1 MRRRPIPILHRC
13 VSRPAQQTG
22 ALLGWMVGALCV
34 AALLALAAWH
44 TLYWGEDLR
53 PADFA
58 YPAKSSG
65 ASCAPTSPAA
75 VAAQQEDELPRIRV
89 RAPGNYRADHPHGLL
104 VVFSPAGFGPGLT
117 ERFVGL
123 THAATAQGL
132 IVAYVASRPLS
143 PALAARLARVPE
155 VLTRSWCIDAMRIV
169 FVGHSDGGTLAQV
182 VALQSPTPGVL
193 RPSAIVASGAGLLE
207 SDFGSLNCPAPESID
222 VLLVHGRNDR
232 HFPDYGESAARGW
245 ARCMTCASEPVADA
259 VGCERHSG
267 CKGSLR
273 YCEHDGRHWVWPE
286 TLRQRSI
293 DAAVRRVPPPR
304 HGEPPAAGV

>member
-13 VSRPAQQTG
+13 VSRPRRQSGAVFGWMLG
-22 ALLGWMVGALCV
+22 ALGV

-44 TLYWGEDLR
+44 TLYWGQDLR
-53 PADFA
+53 PAEFD
-58 YPAKSSG
+58 YPAKGSE
-65 ASCAPTSPAA
+65 ASCASPAA
-75 VAAQQEDELPRIRV
+75 TTGHDEDEFPRIRV
-89 RAPGNYRADHPHGLL
+89 RAPGNYRADRPHGLL

-155 VLTRSWCIDAMRIV
+155 ILTRNWCIDAKRIV

-182 VALQSPTPGVL
+182 VALQPPTPGVL

-207 SDFGSLNCPAPESID
+207 SDFGSLNCPAPKGLD
-222 VLLVHGRNDR
+222 VLVVHGRNDT
-232 HFPDYGESAARGW
+232 HFPGYGESAARGW
-245 ARCMTCASEPVADA
+245 ARCMKCAPEPVADA

-267 CKGSLR
+267 CAGGLR
-273 YCEHDGRHWVWPE
+273 YCEHDGRHWVWPA

-293 DAAVRRVPPPR
+293 EAAVRSAPPPR
-304 HGEPPAAGV
+304 HGESQAAGV